1 MLNFSMLP
9 GRAGNSGVIH
19 SLVIIRDISWAVGR
33 RGGRHRLAKFTQG
46 TKNAERYF
54 TFEQVLA
61 GCRFL
66 DVYRGGISGLARTR
80 STCSATSDSWPRF
93 RRDAGG
99 RSSPSDVSASGDG
112 PSLDFGP
119 GELDFAVAPG
129 VSFAV
134 SGSEHSSARRAG
146 CDIAGVDTIYRRAL

>member
-1 MLNFSMLP
+1 M
-9 GRAGNSGVIH
+9 
-19 SLVIIRDISWAVGR
+19 
-33 RGGRHRLAKFTQG
+33 
-46 TKNAERYF
+46 YF
-54 TFEQVLA
+54 TLEQVFA
-61 GCRFL
+61 SCRFL

-80 STCSATSDSWPRF
+80 STCSATSDSWHRF

-129 VSFAV
+129 VAFAV
-134 SGSEHSSARRAG
+134 SGSEQSSSTKAG
-146 CDIAGVDTIYRRAL
+146 CDIAGVDPIYRRSL